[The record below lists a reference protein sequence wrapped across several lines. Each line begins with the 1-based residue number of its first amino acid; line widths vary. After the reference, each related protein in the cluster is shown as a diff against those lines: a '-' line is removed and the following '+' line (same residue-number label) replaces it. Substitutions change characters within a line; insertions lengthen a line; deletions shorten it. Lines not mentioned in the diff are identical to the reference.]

1 MTTLLG
7 QPEMLREIH
16 HIEITDAPEK
26 GMTDGT

>member
-1 MTTLLG
+1 MTNLSR

-16 HIEITDAPEK
+16 HIEISDALEK

>member
-1 MTTLLG
+1 MTTLFR

-16 HIEITDAPEK
+16 HIEITDALEE